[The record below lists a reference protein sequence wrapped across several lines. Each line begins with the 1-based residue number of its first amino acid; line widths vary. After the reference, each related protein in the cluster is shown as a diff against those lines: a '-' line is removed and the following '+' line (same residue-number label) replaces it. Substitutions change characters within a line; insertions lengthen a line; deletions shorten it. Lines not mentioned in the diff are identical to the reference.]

1 MDQVSSFFDTILHP
15 ETGPQDNPSKPKN
28 DAASWHESS
37 ENLAKFFND
46 ANSNDKQKKEQGQET
61 KSVNTLLADKLMEKI
76 LSLVVPVNLEEQAKL
91 SDRIKTQKT
100 RAPLS
105 MNQMSR
111 NAMLMTLRLSGV
123 FVTIDGIEKFF
134 NWDNNYL
141 TVGVLLIC
149 THLIL
154 KPHIIL
160 ALPAALVIVNIMVP
174 HYMETKPPDGSLLD
188 HIFFKYNPI
197 PAEGKALFP
206 AEIPKPVPELSGQ
219 FILNFTDLQNRMEI
233 YIALYDVVV
242 LVTRDFFYFASEDIS
257 SIVYVGLLLW
267 ILFVFLPVSGV
278 LFLLFNS
285 LFLKPLFITALWS
298 VVTLSHPVVRNKIL
312 AWYFSEETRLSFTTF
327 NNRLEEIVLGGII
340 KSKEEESI
348 AMRKAEI
355 FELQKYNRENKT
367 WSLVGFT
374 NNTYTLNCPER
385 KSNNQ
390 HYKFAEEGKDDEQRL
405 DLNFAIVPSLGEVQ
419 APLDWD
425 FTGQNWSLDLNVN
438 EWVRDRLINDLVF
451 IDEDEKWVY
460 DIDEQGSN
468 ADVFRRRRWLHIC
481 ERYDSFKNHDN
492 DENSATY
499 DYLYF

>member
-1 MDQVSSFFDTILHP
+1 MALVSSFFDTILHP
-15 ETGPQDNPSKPKN
+15 EAGSQDNFAKPKSE
-28 DAASWHESS
+28 ASFWHESS
-37 ENLAKFFND
+37 ENLARFFND
-46 ANSNDKQKKEQGQET
+46 TNSNDKQKKEQGQET
-61 KSVNTLLADKLMEKI
+61 KSVNSLLADKLMEKV

-123 FVTIDGIEKFF
+123 FVTVDGIEKFF

-141 TVGVLLIC
+141 TIGVLLIL

-160 ALPAALVIVNIMVP
+160 AFPAALVIVNIMVP
-174 HYMETKPPDGSLLD
+174 HYMETKPPEGSLLD
-188 HIFFKYNPI
+188 HRYFKYNPI
-197 PAEGKALFP
+197 PTEGKALFP

-233 YIALYDVVV
+233 YIALYDFIV
-242 LVTRDFFYFASEDIS
+242 LLTRDFLYFANEDIS
-257 SIVYVGLLLW
+257 ATVYIGLLLW
-267 ILFVFLPVSGV
+267 ILYIFLPASKL

-285 LFLKPLFITALWS
+285 LFLKPFFIIGLWS
-298 VVTLSHPVVRNKIL
+298 LVTLSHPMMRNKIL
-312 AWYFSEETRLSFTTF
+312 VWYFSEETRLSFTTF
-327 NNRLEEIVLGGII
+327 NNRLEEIFLGGII
-340 KSKEEESI
+340 KSGEEETTVT
-348 AMRKAEI
+348 RKTEI
-355 FELQKYNRENKT
+355 FELQRYKRENKM

-385 KSNNQ
+385 KSDSE
-390 HYKFAEEGKDDEQRL
+390 YDKFVDERKDDELRF
-405 DLNFAIVPSLGEVQ
+405 DLNLAAVSSLGEVQ
-419 APLDWD
+419 PPLDWE
-425 FTGQNWSLDLNVN
+425 FTGKFWTLDLNVN
-438 EWVRDRLINDLVF
+438 EWVQDRLINDLVC

-460 DIDEQGSN
+460 DIDERGSTT
-468 ADVFRRRRWLHIC
+468 VFRRRRWIRTC
-481 ERYDSFKNHDN
+481 ERYDTFKNHNN